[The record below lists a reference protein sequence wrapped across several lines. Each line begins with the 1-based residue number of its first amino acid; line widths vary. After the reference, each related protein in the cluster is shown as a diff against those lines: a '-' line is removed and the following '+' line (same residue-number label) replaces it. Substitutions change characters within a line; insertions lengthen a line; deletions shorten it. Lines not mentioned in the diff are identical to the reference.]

1 MKTGMLW
8 LATLLLLAACGKQ
21 EQSAETTPAAPAY
34 TAEPQTIVN
43 AEPVRELRTTKD
55 EFENVMD
62 NIKDA
67 IADRGI
73 KINNISHIGHMLTR
87 TAADVGGTKVVYK
100 DAEAVEFCSSTISRA
115 TMEADPHNISYCP
128 YIIALYVLPEQ
139 PDTVYVSYRKPP
151 LVGSQASMD
160 ALKAVGDLLEG
171 IVNDALEQ

>member
-1 MKTGMLW
+1 MRTVLW
-8 LATLLLLAACGKQ
+8 LAALLILSACGQ
-21 EQSAETTPAAPAY
+21 QGQSAETAPAQQ
-34 TAEPQTIVN
+34 EIIK
-43 AEPVRELRTTKD
+43 AEPVRVLLSTKD
-55 EFENVMD
+55 EFENIMD

-100 DAEAVEFCSSTISRA
+100 DAEAVEFCSSTVSRA

-128 YIIALYVLPEQ
+128 YIIAVYVITEQ
-139 PDTVYVSYRKPP
+139 PDTVYVSFRKPP
-151 LVGSQASMD
+151 LVGNQASRD
-160 ALKAVGDLLEG
+160 ALKIVGDLLQG

>member
-1 MKTGMLW
+1 MRTGVIL

-21 EQSAETTPAAPAY
+21 GQDAETTPAAAQQ
-34 TAEPQTIVN
+34 AIVN
-43 AEPVRELRTTKD
+43 AEPVRVLLSTKD
-55 EFENVMD
+55 DFENVSE

-73 KINNISHIGHMLTR
+73 KINNISHIGNMLAR
-87 TAADVGGTKVVYK
+87 TAADVGGTKLVYK
-100 DAEAVEFCSSTISRA
+100 EAEAVEFCSSTISRA

-128 YIIALYVLPEQ
+128 YIIAIYVIPEQ

-151 LVGSQASMD
+151 QVGEQASRD
-160 ALKAVGDLLEG
+160 SLKAVGDLLDG